1 MVVSVWTRLQYK
13 VETSSGI
20 ATSWPRVLNDRWR
33 ASARAELISCE
44 IVIDVWCYGTLGWD
58 KICVL
63 VTCVQ
68 VHEALSVAGA
78 YRSRLCD
85 ELDLVAEVGRVP
97 LDPARRGGDEVVDLV
112 GKTADR
118 VPEGP

>member
-1 MVVSVWTRLQYK
+1 M
-13 VETSSGI
+13 
-20 ATSWPRVLNDRWR
+20 
-33 ASARAELISCE
+33 
-44 IVIDVWCYGTLGWD
+44 WCYGTLGWD
-58 KICVL
+58 KVCVL
-63 VTCVQ
+63 VTRFQ

-78 YRSRLCD
+78 YRGRLCD